1 MGDIVMPLLATVALG
16 VITPLTA
23 YAIAKWVMPIT
34 RVDASALA
42 AHYGS
47 VSVVTFAASLTV
59 MAEAGIF
66 VEGYTAALLA
76 LLEIPGIIV
85 ALTLA
90 ADQVSG
96 TRVGWAGALREAILG
111 RSIVLLAG
119 GLLIGWI
126 AGPQRMEIVDPLFQ
140 DLFYGAL
147 TLFLLDLGVSVVRRA
162 SGLRV
167 YGRRLLVVGT
177 VVPLVNGTIG
187 VIFATF
193 AGLSVG
199 GATVVGVMAA
209 SASYIAAPAAV
220 RIALPDAN
228 PTLYLTAA
236 IAITFPFNLIV
247 GIPLFF
253 WMAGVFGG

>member
-1 MGDIVMPLLATVALG
+1 MILAFIVAVFATALGSDLHLPRALSQGLSIYLLLAIGFKGGTALAQEQMGDIVMPLLATVALG

-23 YAIAKWVMPIT
+23 YAIARWVMPIG

-59 MAEAGIF
+59 MAESGIF

-90 ADQVSG
+90 ADHVSG

-126 AGPQRMEIVDPLFQ
+126 AGPQRMEIVALSSRISSTAPSPSSSSISGSRSC
-140 DLFYGAL
+140 GAHQGCASMDDGSWLWAPWFHWSTERL
-147 TLFLLDLGVSVVRRA
+147 TSYSRHSLDSRW
-162 SGLRV
+162 
-167 YGRRLLVVGT
+167 
-177 VVPLVNGTIG
+177 
-187 VIFATF
+187 
-193 AGLSVG
+193 
-199 GATVVGVMAA
+199 AA
-209 SASYIAAPAAV
+209 RPWWA
-220 RIALPDAN
+220 
-228 PTLYLTAA
+228 
-236 IAITFPFNLIV
+236 
-247 GIPLFF
+247 
-253 WMAGVFGG
+253 